1 MLSHILSRF
10 WWATL
15 IRGFGW
21 ILFGVAL
28 YARPGISLLALTFL
42 FGFFAMVDGIANALS
57 ALAGQEHEHWWMV
70 LLSGVLGI
78 LVGLVTFFNPGATTL
93 TLLLFIA
100 IWAIVTGIV
109 EIVQAVQLRR
119 EIEGEV
125 WLGLAGLLSVAFGVF
140 LLMRPA
146 AGALAVLW
154 LIASYAIVFGTI
166 LVILAFEA
174 RAFASRVTG
183 A

>member
-10 WWATL
+10 WWTTL
-15 IRGFGW
+15 LRGAAW

-42 FGFFAMVDGIANALS
+42 FGLFAMVDGIANTLS
-57 ALAGQEHEHWWMV
+57 ALAGQEHENWWMV
-70 LLSGVLGI
+70 LLSGLLGI
-78 LVGLVTFFNPGATTL
+78 AVGLLTFFNPGVTTI

-100 IWAIVTGIV
+100 IWAIVTGII

-119 EIEGEV
+119 EMEGEI
-125 WLGLAGLLSVAFGVF
+125 WLGLAGLISVAFGVF
-140 LLMRPA
+140 LLLRPA

-166 LVILAFEA
+166 LVILAFET
-174 RAFASRVTG
+174 RAFANRVIG

>member
-1 MLSHILSRF
+1 MLSHMLSRF

-15 IRGFGW
+15 LRGAAW

-28 YARPGISLLALTFL
+28 YARPAMSLLALTFL
-42 FGFFAMVDGIANALS
+42 FGLFALVDGITNTLS
-57 ALAGQEHEHWWMV
+57 ALAGKDHESWWMV
-70 LLSGVLGI
+70 LIAGVLGMA
-78 LVGLVTFFNPGATTL
+78 VGLLTFSFPGITAI

-100 IWAIVTGIV
+100 IWAIVTGLI

-119 EIEGEV
+119 EIEGEA

-140 LLMRPA
+140 LLVRPA

-166 LVILAFEA
+166 LVILAFETRTFA
-174 RAFASRVTG
+174 RRATG